1 MVLVNVFSDDLAD
14 GTFTVDLCGASS
26 ADPAGMRESYT
37 KYVLRDEQARRT
49 YGTVALRPLIY
60 RGGRAVDWEGTYLT
74 EGSVR
79 MHFGSRPVVLPD
91 GRHFNI
97 QVNGTEESW
106 RQLRAVHD
114 AAL

>member
-1 MVLVNVFSDDLAD
+1 M
-14 GTFTVDLCGASS
+14 
-26 ADPAGMRESYT
+26 
-37 KYVLRDEQARRT
+37 
-49 YGTVALRPLIY
+49 
-60 RGGRAVDWEGTYLT
+60 
-74 EGSVR
+74 
-79 MHFGSRPVVLPD
+79 PD